1 MTRKQDV
8 DGKYSVLYS
17 YVCTTHPYERVTYIL
32 MKYFV
37 VHTNMTVVGISGKKT
52 ILLLSLVNELREFQV
67 SGFYHYIPCA

>member
-17 YVCTTHPYERVTYIL
+17 YMYVCTTHPYERVTYIL

-37 VHTNMTVVGISGKKT
+37 VHTNMTVVCISGKKNRIT
-52 ILLLSLVNELREFQV
+52 IK
-67 SGFYHYIPCA
+67 PCQ

>member
-17 YVCTTHPYERVTYIL
+17 YMYVCTTHPYERVTYIL

-37 VHTNMTVVGISGKKT
+37 VHTNMTVVGISGKKP
-52 ILLLSLVNELREFQV
+52 
-67 SGFYHYIPCA
+67 YYY